1 MLVSRVQA
9 RIMTTHFFRMGSAAF
24 CLGLAAFACAQE
36 APRGDPRDTEVWE
49 PEPVAVAPGT
59 GGAPPSDA
67 IVLFDGSDLGRW
79 QHRDGSDVQWS
90 LEDGAVTVVR
100 GTGDIVTR
108 DAFGDIQLHVEWRT
122 PEIIEGGGQGRG
134 NSGIIIQQRY
144 EVQVLDSWE
153 NRTYSNGQ
161 AASIYK
167 QHIPQVNSS
176 RPPGEWQSYDIFF
189 TAPRFAHDGSVT
201 TPAYVT
207 VVHNGVLVQNH
218 VEIAGAMRF
227 IGEPS
232 YEPHPLKQPLQI
244 QDHSNPV
251 SFRNIWVREL

>member
-1 MLVSRVQA
+1 
-9 RIMTTHFFRMGSAAF
+9 MTFTCLRMGSAAF
-24 CLGLAAFACAQE
+24 VFGLIAVAFGQGN
-36 APRGDPRDTEVWE
+36 PRGDPAATEVWE

-67 IVLFDGSDLGRW
+67 IVLFDGSNLDQW

-90 LEDGAVTVVR
+90 VEDGAVTVVR
-100 GTGDIVTR
+100 GTGDIITR
-108 DAFGDIQLHVEWRT
+108 ELFGDIQLHVEWRT
-122 PEIIEGGGQGRG
+122 PAIIEGEGQGRG

-144 EVQVLDSWE
+144 EVQVLDSYE

-167 QHIPQVNSS
+167 QHIPEVNAS

-189 TAPRFAHDGSVT
+189 TAPRFADDGSLT

-207 VVHNGVLVQNH
+207 VVHNGVLVHND
-218 VEIAGAMRF
+218 VEIAGPTRF

-232 YEPHPLKQPLQI
+232 YEPHPLKQPLQL
-244 QDHSNPV
+244 QDHANPV